1 MIPKKHRGKKYK
13 FPHICP
19 ECESHAV
26 REVDEKTGKESV
38 DRRCTGGL
46 ICPAQAVERL
56 KYFVSRNAFDIEGL
70 GETYIELF
78 HKEGLLKEPADIFF
92 LKDRVEDVK
101 AIVLQER
108 KRQARAREEKTGKKT
123 KNPVKD
129 EDRTFKE
136 VDNLLAAI
144 EERRSLSLDRFINA
158 LGIRHVGE
166 TNAKLLARNF
176 HTIEAFVKAM
186 ESDLAITDLLTIKG
200 VGYIV
205 GEAIKDFF
213 DEPHNCVALEDL
225 RREVKVTEVT
235 MPLASDSPVAGKTVV
250 FTGKLEKMT
259 RDEAEARAEALG
271 AKVASSVSKKTDLV
285 VAGPGAGSKLSD
297 AQKFGVKVIDEDA
310 WLFLIASAGQ

>member
-1 MIPKKHRGKKYK
+1 
-13 FPHICP
+13 
-19 ECESHAV
+19 
-26 REVDEKTGKESV
+26 VDDKTGKEDV

-56 KYFVSRNAFDIEGL
+56 KHFVSRDAFDIEGL

-78 HKEGLLKEPADIFF
+78 HKEGLLKGPADIFS

-101 AIVLQER
+101 VIVLQER
-108 KRQARAREEKTGKKT
+108 KRQARVREERSGKKPKKT
-123 KNPVKD
+123 T
-129 EDRTFKE
+129 EDDKRTFKE

-144 EERRSLSLDRFINA
+144 EARRSIGLDRFINA

-176 HTIEAFVKAM
+176 HTIEAFVRAM
-186 ESDLAITDLLTIKG
+186 ESDHAIADLLAIKG
-200 VGYIV
+200 VGNIV

-213 DEPHNCVALEDL
+213 DEPHNCLALENL
-225 RREVKVTEVT
+225 GREVTVTEVT

-285 VAGPGAGSKLSD
+285 IAGPKAGSKLTD
-297 AQKFGVKVIDEDA
+297 AQKFGVEVIDEEK
-310 WLFLIASAGQ
+310 WIRMTGKL